1 MSLIRQRYGNR
12 LTPAQLEEVG
22 KGVAGLVQM
31 LAALQQVQL
40 ANSDA
45 PLAVFVPYR
54 QEDGSHAS

>member
-1 MSLIRQRYGNR
+1 MGLITQRYGSR

-22 KGVAGLVQM
+22 KGVEGLLQM

-40 ANSDA
+40 ANSDE